1 MWSILYNILGG
12 GVSYVG
18 KKWGRG
24 VVCGEKMGKGWG
36 KTLNGTIGTGDS
48 HGGKDL
54 GGGGEGAIPTL
65 QVSMSFF
72 ESDILT
78 KN

>member
-1 MWSILYNILGG
+1 MWGKNGEGSVKNSERYYKERTLTWRKRFLGG
-12 GVSYVG
+12 
-18 KKWGRG
+18 
-24 VVCGEKMGKGWG
+24 
-36 KTLNGTIGTGDS
+36 
-48 HGGKDL
+48 
-54 GGGGEGAIPTL
+54 IPTL

>member
-1 MWSILYNILGG
+1 MEYFIYYLG
-12 GVSYVG
+12 
-18 KKWGRG
+18 GRG
-24 VVCGEKMGKGWG
+24 VVCGEKMEKGWG
-36 KTLNGTIGTGDS
+36 RTLNGTIGRGDS
-48 HGGKDL
+48 NGRKDL
-54 GGGGEGAIPTL
+54 GGGGGVAGIPTL

>member
-1 MWSILYNILGG
+1 MWSILYILGG

-18 KKWGRG
+18 KK
-24 VVCGEKMGKGWG
+24 EKGWG
-36 KTLNGTIGTGDS
+36 KTLNGTIGRRDS
-48 HGGKDL
+48 HRGKNFW
-54 GGGGEGAIPTL
+54 GEDSNPTG
-65 QVSMSFF
+65 QHEFF

>member
-1 MWSILYNILGG
+1 MW
-12 GVSYVG
+12 G
-18 KKWGRG
+18 KM
-24 VVCGEKMGKGWG
+24 EKGWG

-48 HGGKDL
+48 HGGKDFFF
-54 GGGGEGAIPTL
+54 GGGEGAILTL
-65 QVSMSFF
+65 QISMSFF